1 MRTITIVMSNEKPP
15 DVIYN
20 RILAVFESSATLLE
34 ASEEALNQLLLEM
47 ELSSLTPDHRV
58 ALQNLHKG
66 IQQATTVI
74 RCPE

>member
-15 DVIYN
+15 DAIYN

-34 ASEEALNQLLLEM
+34 GGEAAITQLLRDVD
-47 ELSSLTPDHRV
+47 LSTLTPDQRV
-58 ALQNLHKG
+58 ALQNWHKG
-66 IQQATTVI
+66 IQQASTAI